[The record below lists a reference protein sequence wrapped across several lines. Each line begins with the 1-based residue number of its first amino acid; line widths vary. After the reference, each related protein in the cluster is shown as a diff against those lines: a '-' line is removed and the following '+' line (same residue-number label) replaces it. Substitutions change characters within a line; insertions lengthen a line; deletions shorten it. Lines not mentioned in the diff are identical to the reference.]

1 MNNAFEDFYIDL
13 LNEYGDVKIGNLTF
27 SPADII
33 KALDQIAYNEG
44 LLDFEDMMLTN
55 AELEEAL

>member
-1 MNNAFEDFYIDL
+1 MTNAFEDFYIDL

-33 KALDQIAYNEG
+33 KALDPIAYNEG
-44 LLDFEDMMLTN
+44 LLDFEDMMLEN

>member
-1 MNNAFEDFYIDL
+1 MNNPWEDFYIDL

-33 KALDQIAYNEG
+33 KALDPIAYNEG
-44 LLDFEDMMLTN
+44 LLDFEDMMLEN

>member
-1 MNNAFEDFYIDL
+1 MNNAWEDFYIDL

-33 KALDQIAYNEG
+33 KALDPIAYNEG
-44 LLDFEDMMLTN
+44 LLDFEDMMLEN